1 MPKLYYL
8 SAFCMLSL
16 LFRTF
21 IMLCYI
27 GQGHDIVLQ
36 VLYHLYSLTVS
47 DSLDNSS
54 YSAVLYEKFL
64 LAVVSSYLSEAT
76 LQLIFP

>member
-1 MPKLYYL
+1 
-8 SAFCMLSL
+8 
-16 LFRTF
+16 
-21 IMLCYI
+21 MLCYI

-47 DSLDNSS
+47 DSVDNSS

-64 LAVVSSYLSEAT
+64 LAVVGSYLSEAT
-76 LQLIFP
+76 S